1 MSKLQFKEKAQKVDG
16 LCQEIIK
23 ILESYQDDKIKAL
36 LVDFQKFFKD
46 YQLQTKLTIAFIGQ
60 YNAGKSTLIKALTG
74 DPTVKISADVCTD
87 FITEYPWHDV
97 LLVDTPGIYAGK
109 TEHDEIT
116 LDRISRCDLLVFMVS
131 NELFNPQ
138 GGEFFKKV
146 CEMQRVGQMLLVV
159 NKMSRGGDPKYL
171 IKSIL
176 EVIEPYHPNDFYT
189 CFIDA
194 NSYLDAQLE
203 QDQEEKEFLIND
215 SKFDTFLSSLEEL
228 INRNKLSAKLATPLH
243 RAVDTLDQARNLLST
258 DDPITRNLLEL
269 LRRKVLKFKASQTR
283 FQNDYQSRLNDF
295 EHEVIMLGDTVA
307 SKVDGQHTEDDINN
321 EIHKAEQQIEV
332 LSRNTTQR
340 IQSDLEEQLQNLQ
353 TELEELMQSPLGR
366 SLTEEIAIPS
376 SGVPK
381 GNNYGVNFSTEISE
395 FL

>member
-1 MSKLQFKEKAQKVDG
+1 MSKFQFKEKAQKVNN
-16 LCQEIIK
+16 LCQETIK
-23 ILESYQDDKIKAL
+23 TLESYEDDKIKAL
-36 LVDFQKFFKD
+36 LIDFQKFFKD

-87 FITEYPWHDV
+87 SITEYAWHDV
-97 LLVDTPGIYAGK
+97 LLIDTPGIYAGK

-159 NKMSRGGDPKYL
+159 NKMSRADELPQDL

-194 NSYLDAQLE
+194 NSYLDSQLE
-203 QDQEEKEFLIND
+203 QDQQEKEFLIED
-215 SKFDTFLSSLEEL
+215 SNFDDFLSSIEKL

-243 RAVDTLDQARNLLST
+243 RAIDTLDQARNLLST
-258 DDPITRNLLEL
+258 EDPTTRNLLEL
-269 LRRKVLKFKASQTR
+269 LRRKVLKFKASQTK
-283 FQNDYQSRLNDF
+283 FQNNYQAILNDL
-295 EHEVIMLGDTVA
+295 EHEIIMLGDAVA
-307 SKVDGQHTEDDINN
+307 SKVDGEHTEDDVNS
-321 EIHKAEQQIEV
+321 EIRKAEQQIEI
-332 LSRNTTQR
+332 LSSSTTQR
-340 IQSDLEEQLQNLQ
+340 QQFQIQKV
-353 TELEELMQSPLGR
+353 
-366 SLTEEIAIPS
+366 A
-376 SGVPK
+376 
-381 GNNYGVNFSTEISE
+381 NNTDISN
-395 FL
+395 